1 MTYQQFIKT
10 TLDAEK
16 NFRSA
21 IVDFPEHDDF
31 LSKCYLVISRNS
43 RQFAFKQKLSLSDV
57 SERQL
62 LLNDTVLKDRI
73 VSLTASLKKLLQ
85 LQSSAKNKQDALTL
99 SGKIS
104 KIKDELHTIPLDQLE
119 FHDDF
124 DIEVIFPSVN
134 MEVIQKLKAHPLVN
148 KSKTCLCKAC
158 IRVFFY

>member
-1 MTYQQFIKT
+1 MEYRQFIKT
-10 TLDAEK
+10 MLDADK

-21 IVDFPEHDDF
+21 IADFPEHAGF
-31 LSKCYLVISRNS
+31 LSKCYLVISRES
-43 RQFAFKQKLSLSDV
+43 RQFAFKNKLSLSDV

-85 LQSSAKNKQDALTL
+85 LQSSSNNKQDALTL
-99 SGKIS
+99 TDKIN
-104 KIKDELHTIPLDQLE
+104 KINDELHTIPLDQLE

-134 MEVIQKLKAHPLVN
+134 IEAIQKLKSHPLVN
-148 KSKTCLCKAC
+148 KNKTCLCNAC
-158 IRVFFY
+158 IRVVFY